1 MYSEGIKILFL
12 AHTSSVPKPVV
23 CWSYVENPIEQ
34 QWSQFYRIRRYNLS
48 ELLVT
53 ASVTNI
59 IGKISFYCTF
69 DWRVTLR
76 GRTNARNSHM
86 EGDLK
91 SNLRITSRIKES
103 RVRHE
108 WWIEW
113 IKKYEENL
121 TFHQFHDR
129 SVGLSTYRLSYH
141 FDPKNRIRRVIIDTM
156 ETQLYNDEIF
166 ANIMTV
172 LSIKRYLFTFDVKP
186 NVPLGTAVHMYREP
200 EQTWTQKRWNNCSFD
215 HHPNFRRPI
224 Y

>member
-86 EGDLK
+86 ESDLK

-113 IKKYEENL
+113 IKNMKKISPSISFM
-121 TFHQFHDR
+121 TD
-129 SVGLSTYRLSYH
+129 LSGFRHIVCHIISTQKIESGAWLSIQWRLSC
-141 FDPKNRIRRVIIDTM
+141 TM
-156 ETQLYNDEIF
+156 MKSSQTLWQFCLSSGIF
-166 ANIMTV
+166 LRST
-172 LSIKRYLFTFDVKP
+172 
-186 NVPLGTAVHMYREP
+186 
-200 EQTWTQKRWNNCSFD
+200 
-215 HHPNFRRPI
+215 
-224 Y
+224 